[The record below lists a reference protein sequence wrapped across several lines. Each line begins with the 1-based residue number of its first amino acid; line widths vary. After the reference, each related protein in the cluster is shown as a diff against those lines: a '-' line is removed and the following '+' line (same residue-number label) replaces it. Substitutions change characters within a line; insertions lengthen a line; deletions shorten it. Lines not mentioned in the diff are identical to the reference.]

1 MRKGFDPIY
10 ESRQITDLKDLLYS
24 GLKLYADHPLF
35 LEKNKETGNF
45 ETVLYKE
52 YVKEVEY
59 LGTALVDLGLK
70 ETYVGVMGENRY
82 KWVTSYMAIVNG
94 VGTIVPI
101 DKELPVNEILNIIN
115 RCSPSAIIFSGKKA
129 KQIEEAAVQAPGV
142 KYFIGMDIKPEDAD
156 GRFLSYDEVI
166 AKGKELLEGGET
178 TYTESVIDAK
188 AIRILLFTSATTSE
202 SKAAKL
208 SHHNIASNLMSMS
221 TIINIMESDRFLSI
235 LPLHHTY
242 ECTCGFLCP
251 LYRGGS
257 VAFCEGLKH
266 IVNDLKSSGATVML
280 GVPLL
285 FESMYKKLWKKAE
298 AAGSADKMRT
308 ALKISNFLMKLKI
321 DVRRKLFSS
330 IYNGLGGNIR
340 MFISGAAAISP
351 EVAVFFRSIGL
362 AFLQGYG
369 LTECSPILAL
379 NSDIDF
385 IDAAAGK
392 AIPGIEIQ
400 IWQPNEEGVGEIV
413 AKGPNIFEGYMGADD
428 LNEEIFEG
436 GYFHTGDMGYMDD
449 EGFVFITG
457 RKKCVIVT
465 QNGKNIYPEEI
476 ELLINAYPYVTESMV
491 FGKLV
496 EGSREEKITA
506 SIYPDL
512 EAFDAEFKNSGSEFV
527 EEKIREMIHEINTRL
542 INYKMVKDIII
553 RDKEFVKTTTSKIK
567 RYVPENKV

>member
-10 ESRQITDLKDLLYS
+10 ESREITDLKDLLYS
-24 GLKLYADHPLF
+24 GLKLYADNPLF
-35 LEKNKETGNF
+35 LEKNKETKQF
-45 ETVLYKE
+45 ETILYKD

-59 LGTALVDLGLK
+59 LGTALIDLGLK
-70 ETYVGVMGENRY
+70 DTFIGVMGENRY
-82 KWVTSYMAIVNG
+82 RWVTSYMAVVNG
-94 VGTIVPI
+94 VGTVVPI
-101 DKELPVNEILNIIN
+101 DKELPVNEILNIIK
-115 RCSPSAIIFSGKKA
+115 RCTPAAILFSGKKSA
-129 KQIEEAAVQAPGV
+129 QIEAAAEQAPEV
-142 KYFIGMDIKPEDAD
+142 KFFIGMDIKPDEAHD
-156 GRFLSYDEVI
+156 RFLSYDDVI
-166 AKGKELLEGGET
+166 AKGKELLEGGNTNYLDVE
-178 TYTESVIDAK
+178 IDAK
-188 AIRILLFTSATTSE
+188 AIKILLFTSATTSE

-208 SHHNIASNLMSMS
+208 SHYNIAENLKSMS
-221 TIINIMESDRFLSI
+221 TIINILDTDRFLSI

-257 VAFCEGLKH
+257 VAFCQGLKY
-266 IVNDLKSSGATVML
+266 IVDDLKASGATVML

-298 AAGSADKMRT
+298 ASGSADKMRK
-308 ALKISNFLMKLKI
+308 ALKISNFLMKIKI
-321 DVRRKLFSS
+321 DVRKKLFSS
-330 IYNGLGGNIR
+330 IYTALGGNIR

-351 EVAVFFRSIGL
+351 DVAVFFRGIGL

-385 IDAAAGK
+385 VDAAAGK
-392 AIPGIEIQ
+392 AIPGVEIQ
-400 IWQPNEEGVGEIV
+400 IWEPNDEGIGEIV
-413 AKGPNIFEGYMGADD
+413 AKGPNIFEGYLDQPD
-428 LNEEIFEG
+428 LNKEIFDG

-476 ELLINAYPYVTESMV
+476 ELLISAYPYVAESMV

-496 EGSREEKITA
+496 EGSKEEIITA
-506 SIYPDL
+506 GILPDL
-512 EAFDAEFKNSGSEFV
+512 EAFDAEFGKSDPEFI
-527 EEKIREMIHEINTRL
+527 KAKLQEMIHEINQKL
-542 INYKMVKDIII
+542 INYKMIKDLII
-553 RDKEFVKTTTSKIK
+553 RTEPFVKTTTSKIK
-567 RYVPENKV
+567 RYVPENMK

>member
-1 MRKGFDPIY
+1 
-10 ESRQITDLKDLLYS
+10 
-24 GLKLYADHPLF
+24 
-35 LEKNKETGNF
+35 
-45 ETVLYKE
+45 
-52 YVKEVEY
+52 
-59 LGTALVDLGLK
+59 
-70 ETYVGVMGENRY
+70 
-82 KWVTSYMAIVNG
+82 
-94 VGTIVPI
+94 
-101 DKELPVNEILNIIN
+101 
-115 RCSPSAIIFSGKKA
+115 
-129 KQIEEAAVQAPGV
+129 
-142 KYFIGMDIKPEDAD
+142 
-156 GRFLSYDEVI
+156 
-166 AKGKELLEGGET
+166 
-178 TYTESVIDAK
+178 
-188 AIRILLFTSATTSE
+188 
-202 SKAAKL
+202 
-208 SHHNIASNLMSMS
+208 
-221 TIINIMESDRFLSI
+221 
-235 LPLHHTY
+235 
-242 ECTCGFLCP
+242 
-251 LYRGGS
+251 
-257 VAFCEGLKH
+257 
-266 IVNDLKSSGATVML
+266 
-280 GVPLL
+280 
-285 FESMYKKLWKKAE
+285 
-298 AAGSADKMRT
+298 
-308 ALKISNFLMKLKI
+308 
-321 DVRRKLFSS
+321 
-330 IYNGLGGNIR
+330 